1 LASNGSSP
9 NLPEPVR
16 IAFRSFSDIK
26 KPETYSAPD
35 EHLLPPASYETTID
49 RIFNFTEWW
58 KIDEGEELDK
68 PFDIGEE
75 LTAGLLRVLEGVS
88 ALLYPYAL

>member
-9 NLPEPVR
+9 FVPEPVR

-35 EHLLPPASYETTID
+35 EHLLPPASCETTIGQT
-49 RIFNFTEWW
+49 FNFTEWW
-58 KIDEGEELDK
+58 NIDKDEELDK

-75 LTAGLLRVLEGVS
+75 LTAGLLRVLERVS
-88 ALLYPYAL
+88 TLLYTYAL

>member
-9 NLPEPVR
+9 FVPEPVR

-35 EHLLPPASYETTID
+35 EHLLPPASCETTIG
-49 RIFNFTEWW
+49 RTFNFTEWW
-58 KIDEGEELDK
+58 NIDKGDELDK

-75 LTAGLLRVLEGVS
+75 LTAGLLCVLERVS
-88 ALLYPYAL
+88 TLLYTYAL